1 MALSRLPPPVVA
13 DAAMLIVFSSAMEAR
28 ILLYCRGGGRGQCL
42 HYGSASGGYDKQ
54 GAKVFVK
61 LFHEG
66 GKEACDLSS
75 GCSRH
80 GGGCD
85 ILDNGGG
92 VCRTEGVAAA
102 CCQSLFLFKSFMEG

>member
-28 ILLYCRGGGRGQCL
+28 ILLYCRRGGRGQSL
-42 HYGSASGGYDKQ
+42 HHDSASGGYGEQ
-54 GAKVFVK
+54 GAEVVVK

-66 GKEACDLSS
+66 GKGACDPSS
-75 GCSRH
+75 WCSRH

-85 ILDNGGG
+85 ILDDGGG
-92 VCRTEGVAAA
+92 VCRTKGVAAA
-102 CCQSLFLFKSFMEG
+102 CRQSLFPFKSFKEG